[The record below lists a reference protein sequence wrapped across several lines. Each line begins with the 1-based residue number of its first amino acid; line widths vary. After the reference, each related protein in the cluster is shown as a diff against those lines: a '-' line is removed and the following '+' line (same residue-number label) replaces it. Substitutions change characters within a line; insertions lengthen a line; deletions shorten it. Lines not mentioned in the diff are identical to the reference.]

1 MEAAQ
6 SRARPQSNP
15 AGQRERWLRD
25 PPEQDDPCAAPER
38 ERERERERENR
49 YREVPPSPIVLD
61 EQSVLAG

>member
-25 PPEQDDPCAAPER
+25 PPEQDDPCAAPGSER
-38 ERERERERENR
+38 ERERR
-49 YREVPPSPIVLD
+49 YREVLPSSIVLD
-61 EQSVLAG
+61 EQSVLAC